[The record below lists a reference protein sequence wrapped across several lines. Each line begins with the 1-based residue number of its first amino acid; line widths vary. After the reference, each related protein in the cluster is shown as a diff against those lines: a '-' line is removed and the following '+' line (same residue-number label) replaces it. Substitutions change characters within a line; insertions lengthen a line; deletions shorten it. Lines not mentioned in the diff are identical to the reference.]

1 MQMNPNLSEN
11 LSVIQA
17 IQLILAPGVMI
28 SACGLLLLGI
38 SNKFTSVLNR
48 IRILTDEKRKTIL
61 GAAERDFLPSELQRI
76 ESITR
81 QVAGLL
87 VRAQLIRNSVFCY
100 LCAVGLF
107 VVTSLL
113 IGADYFVPM
122 LQLRYLILGTF
133 LSGMVVVFV
142 GVIFGVLDTT
152 KGFNIVKFEVQVDE

>member
-1 MQMNPNLSEN
+1 MNPNLSEN

-48 IRILTDEKRKTIL
+48 IRALTEEKRKITL
-61 GAAERDFLPSELQRI
+61 NAMERNLVSAENHRV

-87 VRAQLIRNSVFCY
+87 NRARLIRNSVFCY
-100 LCAVGLF
+100 LCAIGLF

-122 LQLRYLILGTF
+122 LQLRYLILGMF
-133 LSGMVVVFV
+133 LSGLIVVFV
-142 GVIFGVLDTT
+142 GVIYGVIDIM
-152 KGFNIVKFEVQVDE
+152 KGYNIVKLEVQVDE